1 MVTFDVFKNEPN
13 VRTFSNGEKIFSE
26 GDPGDYMFAVIEGVV
41 EIRKAGRTLETVPAG
56 GVFGEMSLIEK
67 QPRSA
72 DAYAAADTRLAAIDT
87 MRFYVLVQHSPYFAL
102 QMLQLLSHRL
112 RNNMTAG

>member
-26 GDPGDYMFAVIEGVV
+26 GEPGDFMFAILEGEV
-41 EIRKAGRTLETVPAG
+41 EIRKGGRVLDIIQAG

-72 DAYAAADTRLAAIDT
+72 DAYAVADTRLAAIDT
-87 MRFYVLVQHSPYFAL
+87 MRFYILVQHSPYFAL